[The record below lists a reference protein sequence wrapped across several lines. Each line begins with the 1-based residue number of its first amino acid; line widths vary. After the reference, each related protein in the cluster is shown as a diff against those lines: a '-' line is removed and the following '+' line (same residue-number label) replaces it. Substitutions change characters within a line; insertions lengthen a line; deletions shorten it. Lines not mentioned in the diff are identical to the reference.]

1 MQNNSILRRNFM
13 KKIFAVLIMCVLVT
27 TLLVACK
34 QETTAN
40 VVAKNLDK
48 NLNTLSITV
57 NKLDTIDNKY
67 IANPDLYSS
76 TIGMPN
82 TNKDKFFA
90 LTFKQNINTDNE
102 LNDLVKQMLVNR
114 IKENLLNQNT
124 INRNDCYSCKK
135 YCDNNGNCYYTDC
148 NGNNYMCD
156 SYGNCSTCPSIP
168 SSCSYVGNSDFSGCP
183 NATSL
188 SATTMEDL
196 NVERLSLEQSIQDTN
211 ADPIDPMFNV
221 DVQDDYTSDNITED
235 DTNINDNTNI
245 DNSNSDQTNIT
256 DNDQTGN
263 DSTNTNTNDPKIKIF
278 YFTQESFTPYKLK
291 YQPRYI
297 TQYNEN
303 DINSQIEAYLF
314 RVQKLYAM
322 TEDSIEANTILAEC
336 RTKVIDC
343 IAEIRELNNNI
354 LSGNCEPSIQQL
366 EALKNYIDD
375 LKITIGRLKN
385 CNGELSKEVNNIN
398 NSNGSSIIN
407 SVDVLNSRY
416 LKLLNHIDT
425 RITYHK
431 SAMATLEQIKYLL
444 NDTVN
449 GNTIDDEQINSIV
462 ENSNMTEDEKQEIK
476 NIVTEIKENELNSN
490 GNITNTYTN
499 DIVTNCDDSVINSKK
514 DDNIPLDNDN
524 NILLDDTNSNNEENK
539 KIETSDNIFENEY
552 TDANTNINND
562 ETIIDTNNTVIEDT
576 DIVTNDN
583 LDTDASNVV
592 NENVDLNNDEA
603 SDTNAQTDSII
614 DDTVETDYNIVEDT
628 DASETTTHH
637 GNIDTY
643 NDDHTFK
650 NIDTYKNNN
659 DVVDNDEIANNDI
672 PENNEIV
679 NNDDVNNDHNY
690 DFTTLESRDERPVV
704 VDDNF
709 ANDTVANNTDTVLN
723 GDYNGV
729 GNGIAYDGANVN
741 NSGMY
746 HNSVITQNNLDTNNG
761 YGGYY
766 YTADGQI
773 KNNGMNNNNEIGN
786 NGQTIET
793 NLNSRNNVNTYGYNT
808 MLDIINQGTVNN
820 GINTL

>member
-1 MQNNSILRRNFM
+1 M

-27 TLLVACK
+27 TFLVACK

-57 NKLDTIDNKY
+57 NKLDTIDNRY

-76 TIGMPN
+76 TISMPN

-90 LTFKQNINTDNE
+90 LTFKQNTTTDNE
-102 LNDLVKQMLVNR
+102 INDLVKQMLVNR

-124 INRNDCYSCKK
+124 TDRNDCYSCKK

-188 SATTMEDL
+188 ASTTMDDL
-196 NVERLSLEQSIQDTN
+196 NVERLSLEQSIQNSNT
-211 ADPIDPMFNV
+211 DPIDPMFNV
-221 DVQDDYTSDNITED
+221 DVQDDASNITAD
-235 DTNINDNTNI
+235 D
-245 DNSNSDQTNIT
+245 
-256 DNDQTGN
+256 GLN
-263 DSTNTNTNDPKIKIF
+263 DSTILDDTTDETTDGTENDNNSNTTTDEPKLKIF

-314 RVQKLYAM
+314 KVQKLYAM

-336 RTKVIDC
+336 RAKVIDC

-354 LSGNCEPSIQQL
+354 ISGTCEPSIQQL

-375 LKITIGRLKN
+375 LKTTIGRLRN
-385 CNGELSKEVNNIN
+385 CNGELTKEVNNIN

-449 GNTIDDEQINSIV
+449 GNTVDEEQINNIV
-462 ENSNMTEDEKQEIK
+462 DNSNMSEEEKQEIK
-476 NIVTEIKENELNSN
+476 NIITDINENSSDLN
-490 GNITNTYTN
+490 N
-499 DIVTNCDDSVINSKK
+499 DD
-514 DDNIPLDNDN
+514 
-524 NILLDDTNSNNEENK
+524 
-539 KIETSDNIFENEY
+539 
-552 TDANTNINND
+552 TDANT
-562 ETIIDTNNTVIEDT
+562 T
-576 DIVTNDN
+576 DIVTNIDENVTNDYIYDN
-583 LDTDASNVV
+583 NIEDNDTNMASNDNITNLENNENFEINNDVIENDYIET
-592 NENVDLNNDEA
+592 NENVVDNVVIDADNETTDYTNTDIVDNNINDATQDVTNENIDLNDDVTTDVNSQIETTNDNLEETN
-603 SDTNAQTDSII
+603 SDNVQDTTI
-614 DDTVETDYNIVEDT
+614 D
-628 DASETTTHH
+628 ETTTHH

-643 NDDHTFK
+643 NNDYTFK

-659 DVVDNDEIANNDI
+659 DIIEDDNTITNNDLI
-672 PENNEIV
+672 EDDSIV
-679 NNDDVNNDHNY
+679 NNNTVNGEQNY

-704 VDDNF
+704 VDGNF
-709 ANDTVANNTDTVLN
+709 LNDANANNNDTVLN
-723 GDYNGV
+723 GNGYNGI
-729 GNGIAYDGANVN
+729 GNGVAYDGANVN

-786 NGQTIET
+786 NGETIET